1 MNFLVENWY
10 VLLAILV
17 VGLCGGVAVYRFAHL
32 PTPAQLEK
40 VKEWLLYAVTEA
52 EKHLGSGTGKLKL
65 RSVYD
70 LFVQR
75 FPWLVRAV
83 SFEMFSDLVDEA
95 LDEMRNLL
103 ATNKAVNELVNGP
116 EEE

>member
-1 MNFLVENWY
+1 MDFFIENWY
-10 VLLAILV
+10 ILLSVLV
-17 VGLCGGVAVYRFAHL
+17 VGLCGGIAIYRYMKL
-32 PTPAQLEK
+32 PTGEQLKK
-40 VKEWLLYAVTEA
+40 VKEWLLFAVTEA
-52 EKHLGSGTGKLKL
+52 EKQLGGGTGKLKL

-75 FPWLVRAV
+75 FPWLVQV
-83 SFEMFSDLVDEA
+83 ISFDMFSALVDEA